1 MLKVIQIG
9 SNNFILDSDPR
20 ISELVDEAKQRD
32 VEHSREQ
39 INQYRQ
45 DICETLPVGST
56 ELPIMLANLQAVWG
70 KSSDTRRRYAMDS
83 LLLDESVRV
92 HATDGKDYLITLV
105 GRLSKNDKF
114 IIAKELA

>member
-1 MLKVIQIG
+1 MLKVIRIG

-20 ISELVDEAKQRD
+20 ISELVDEAKQLAVERD
-32 VEHSREQ
+32 RQQ
-39 INQYRQ
+39 IKQLRL